1 MRKRIICFALLLVLL
16 LPCVFANADNKGRSG
31 LFSYSI
37 RGNGTAEI
45 TGFNWDGNNGSVYIP
60 SMIDGYTV
68 TSIGEK
74 AFSSSKTYKA
84 GVDVTLPNTITSI
97 GDFAF
102 MQAPITII
110 NIPSSIT
117 YIGKGAFASCY
128 LLESFNVV
136 PDQTTYTVMDGVLYN
151 KVTKEL
157 VSYPYKMMGGR
168 ISIPQGIKSIG
179 DYACYGGYSIEPYY
193 DGSGYN
199 HKAKIKYL
207 TIPDTVKSIGE
218 YAFYGWKINDINDMK
233 SYNFDYVGEMAFA
246 EVEFSCGVNFG
257 NIKDIGKNAFQNC
270 EADYS
275 LVISSTTISDYAFQ
289 CTRYATYSCIHLS
302 APITFVGQNAF
313 VNENICMPLDLSKC
327 TFIGGSAFK
336 DAGFEAVNI
345 YYRGNSQ
352 EDNKVTINCNISAE
366 SFAGLK
372 ASGIDFSVNCKEIA
386 DNAFNGSSLKSITLS
401 NKLTSIGDN
410 AFTGCKISNNEITLP
425 SSITKIGKDA
435 FDKGLTIHVDAGSY
449 AEAWCRDNG
458 MSYQYAGGN
467 DTSWLDD

>member
-1 MRKRIICFALLLVLL
+1 MKKRIICFALLLVLL

-74 AFSSSKTYKA
+74 AFYTSETYKT
-84 GVDVTLPNTITSI
+84 GVDITLPNTITTI
-97 GDFAF
+97 GDKAF
-102 MQAPITII
+102 YGAPVTII

-128 LLESFNVV
+128 LLENFNVA

-157 VSYPYKMMGGR
+157 VCYPYKMMKKGV
-168 ISIPQGIKSIG
+168 SIPKGIKSIG
-179 DYACYGGYSIEPYY
+179 DYACYGGYARSEWEVTGIY
-193 DGSGYN
+193 DGDIP
-199 HKAKIKYL
+199 KVDIPETVT
-207 TIPDTVKSIGE
+207 TIGD
-218 YAFYGWKINDINDMK
+218 YAFYGWKIREINLK
-233 SYNFDYVGEMAFA
+233 PSQLNYVGEEAFGD
-246 EVEFSCGVNFG
+246 VYFSELVNFG
-257 NIKDIGKNAFQNC
+257 NINEIGGWAFSNCYGRWGISIAIADIPDFAFRQNENRGNSYIRLLEPVTSVGKK
-270 EADYS
+270 
-275 LVISSTTISDYAFQ
+275 
-289 CTRYATYSCIHLS
+289 
-302 APITFVGQNAF
+302 AF
-313 VNENICMPLDLSKC
+313 VNALITIPLNLTRC
-327 TFIGGSAFK
+327 TSIGEAAFK
-336 DAGFEAVNI
+336 GARVIEQT
-345 YYRGNSQ
+345 S
-352 EDNKVTINCNISAE
+352 EDNTITVYCDISSEA
-366 SFAGLK
+366 FAGLQ
-372 ASGIDFSVNCKEIA
+372 ASKINFSVNCKEIA

-458 MSYQYAGGN
+458 MSYQYVGGN

>member
-1 MRKRIICFALLLVLL
+1 MKKRIICFALLLVLL

-74 AFSSSKTYKA
+74 AFYTSETYKS
-84 GVDVTLPNTITSI
+84 GVDITLPNTITTI
-97 GDFAF
+97 GDKAF
-102 MQAPITII
+102 YDAPVTII

-117 YIGKGAFASCY
+117 YIGKGAFADCY
-128 LLESFNVV
+128 LLENFNVA

-157 VSYPYKMMGGR
+157 VCYPYMMMKKGV
-168 ISIPQGIKSIG
+168 SIPKGIKSIG
-179 DYACYGGYSIEPYY
+179 DYACYGGYARSERNKGNGI
-193 DGSGYN
+193 YN
-199 HKAKIKYL
+199 G
-207 TIPDTVKSIGE
+207 TIPKVDIPETVTTIGD
-218 YAFYGWKINDINDMK
+218 YAFYGWRILEINLK
-233 SYNFDYVGEMAFA
+233 PSQLDYVGKEAFGD
-246 EVEFSCGVNFG
+246 VYFSELVNFG
-257 NIKDIGKNAFQNC
+257 NINEIGEWAFRDCYGRWGISIAIADIPDFAFLQN
-270 EADYS
+270 E
-275 LVISSTTISDYAFQ
+275 
-289 CTRYATYSCIHLS
+289 
-302 APITFVGQNAF
+302 
-313 VNENICMPLDLSKC
+313 
-327 TFIGGSAFK
+327 
-336 DAGFEAVNI
+336 
-345 YYRGNSQ
+345 YRGNSYIRLLEPVTSVGEKAFVNALITMPLNLTRCTSIGEAAFKGAGVIGQ
-352 EDNKVTINCNISAE
+352 RLEDNTITVYCDISSEA
-366 SFAGLK
+366 FAGLQ
-372 ASGIDFSVNCKEIA
+372 ASEINFSVNCKEIA

-458 MSYQYAGGN
+458 MSYQYVGGN